1 MAIRMSR
8 LILTALLA
16 VQVSLSQAQY
26 TSTDYSDLWG
36 PVAGSTKSFSVTMTH
51 QRDTIVF
58 SIYLYDDARQPKWYL
73 AAAKRTSG
81 QTFSGTL
88 NSFSGTPLLSGE
100 TAVAPTPTTV
110 GTATV
115 TFSSADVA
123 AMTLTVNGQ
132 QVSANLMRYAAAAEN
147 LSGNYLE
154 AASLRADACAG
165 GGAVEAAGA
174 ALQITH
180 SGASFQMVE
189 SAPGLTCT
197 YSSNNYV
204 QQGKMGRA
212 SGVAFC
218 SDGSGG
224 GFSLDELQATKQGI
238 SAVLTFDV
246 NGCQLRGSFVG
257 SRRN

>member
-1 MAIRMSR
+1 MANRVSR
-8 LILTALLA
+8 LFLAALLA
-16 VQVSLSQAQY
+16 VTASLSQAQY
-26 TSTDYSDLWG
+26 VSTDYSDLWG

-58 SIYLYDDARQPKWYL
+58 SIYLYDDARQPRWYL

-81 QTFSGTL
+81 ETFSGTL

-100 TAVAPTPTTV
+100 TAAAPTPTTV

-115 TFSSADVA
+115 TFSSANAA

-132 QVSANLMRYAAAAEN
+132 QVSANLVRYATAAEN

-154 AASLRADACAG
+154 AFSLGTDACG
-165 GGAVEAAGA
+165 GGDPVEGAGA

-189 SAPGLTCT
+189 SVSGLTCV
-197 YSSNNYV
+197 YASNNYV

-212 SGVAFC
+212 SGIGSCTDGTSIPFAF
-218 SDGSGG
+218 
-224 GFSLDELQATKQGI
+224 DELQATRQGI
-238 SAVLTFDV
+238 SAVLTFDLD
-246 NGCQLRGSFVG
+246 NCQIRGSFVG